1 MDELKQRFCQAADD
15 YGLSLTDK
23 QVEQFARYGSL
34 LLSWN
39 EKMNLTAITDPNEV
53 AVKHFI
59 DAASVWRNDWFTGDI
74 HRVVDVGTGAGFP
87 GLPLKILHPE
97 LEVTLLDALQK
108 RVRFLTEVIDALHL
122 TGVMAVHA
130 RAEEGARQK
139 RYRERFDA
147 AVSRAV
153 APMAVLAEYALPFV
167 KVGGFL
173 AAQKGAKF
181 REEAEAAAKAI
192 ALLGGAP
199 PVMAP
204 VKLPGL
210 DDVRA
215 VLYVKKARPT
225 PAPYPRKAGTP
236 EKKPL
241 GAEPQGEKGALS
253 EA

>member
-1 MDELKQRFCQAADD
+1 MDELTRRFCQAADD

-23 QVEQFARYGSL
+23 QVEQFARYGAL

-39 EKMNLTAITDPNEV
+39 EKMNLTALTAPQEV

-74 HRVVDVGTGAGFP
+74 QRVVDVGTGAGFP

-97 LEVTLLDALQK
+97 LDVTLLDALKK
-108 RVRFLTEVIDALHL
+108 RVQFLTAVIDALHL
-122 TGVMAVHA
+122 TGVTAVHA

-199 PVMAP
+199 PVMVP

-215 VLYVKKARPT
+215 ALYVKKARPT
-225 PAPYPRKAGTP
+225 PALYPRKAGTP

-241 GAEPQGEKGALS
+241 GG
-253 EA
+253 

>member
-1 MDELKQRFCQAADD
+1 MNEVTRSFCQAAEV

-23 QVEQFARYGSL
+23 QVMQFDRYGAL

-39 EKMNLTAITDPNEV
+39 EKMNLTAIVEPTEV

-59 DAASVWRNDWFTGDI
+59 DAASVWRADWFTADI
-74 HRVVDVGTGAGFP
+74 RRVVDVGTGAGFP

-97 LEVTLLDALQK
+97 LEVTLMDALQK
-108 RVRFLTEVIDALHL
+108 RVRFLSEVISALGL
-122 TGVMAVHA
+122 SGVMAVHA

-139 RYRERFDA
+139 AYRERFDA

-153 APMAVLAEYALPFV
+153 APLSVLAEYTPPFV
-167 KVGGFL
+167 RVGGFL
-173 AAQKGAKF
+173 AAQKGAK
-181 REEAEAAAKAI
+181 AL

-199 PVMAP
+199 PVIAS

-210 DDVRA
+210 DDTRA
-215 VLYVKKARPT
+215 VLYVKKVRPT

-241 GAEPQGEKGALS
+241 G
-253 EA
+253 

>member
-1 MDELKQRFCQAADD
+1 MNEVTRSFCQAAEV

-23 QVEQFARYGSL
+23 QVMQFDRYGAL

-39 EKMNLTAITDPNEV
+39 EKMNLTAIVEPTEV

-59 DAASVWRNDWFTGDI
+59 DAASVWRADWFTADI
-74 HRVVDVGTGAGFP
+74 RRVVDVGTGAGFP

-97 LEVTLLDALQK
+97 LEVTLMDALQK
-108 RVRFLTEVIDALHL
+108 RVRFLSEVISALGL
-122 TGVMAVHA
+122 SGVMAVHT

-139 RYRERFDA
+139 AYRERFDA

-153 APMAVLAEYALPFV
+153 APLSVLAEYTLPFV
-167 KVGGFL
+167 RVGGFL
-173 AAQKGAKF
+173 AAQKGAKYA
-181 REEAEAAAKAI
+181 AEAQEGAKAL

-199 PVMAP
+199 PVIAS

-210 DDVRA
+210 DDTRA
-215 VLYVKKARPT
+215 VLYVKKVRPT

-241 GAEPQGEKGALS
+241 G
-253 EA
+253 

>member
-1 MDELKQRFCQAADD
+1 MNEVTRSFCQAAEV

-23 QVEQFARYGSL
+23 QVMQFDRYGAL

-39 EKMNLTAITDPNEV
+39 EKMNLTAIVEPTEV

-59 DAASVWRNDWFTGDI
+59 DAASVWRADWFTADI
-74 HRVVDVGTGAGFP
+74 RRVVDVGTGAGFP

-97 LEVTLLDALQK
+97 LEVTLMDALQK
-108 RVRFLTEVIDALHL
+108 RVRFLSEVISALGL
-122 TGVMAVHA
+122 SGVMAVHA

-139 RYRERFDA
+139 AYRERFDA

-153 APMAVLAEYALPFV
+153 APLSVLAEYTLPFV
-167 KVGGFL
+167 RVGGFL
-173 AAQKGAKF
+173 AAQKGAKYA
-181 REEAEAAAKAI
+181 AEAQEGAKAL

-199 PVMAP
+199 PVIAS

-210 DDVRA
+210 DDTRA
-215 VLYVKKARPT
+215 VLYVKKVRPT

-241 GAEPQGEKGALS
+241 G
-253 EA
+253 

>member
-1 MDELKQRFCQAADD
+1 MDTLGQRIAGAAKE

-23 QVEQFARYGSL
+23 QVEQCARYGAL

-39 EKMNLTAITDPNEV
+39 EKMNLTAITAPEEV

-59 DAASVWRNDWFTGDI
+59 DAASVWRADWFTGAVR
-74 HRVVDVGTGAGFP
+74 RVIDVGTGAGFP
-87 GLPLKILHPE
+87 GLPLKILHPD

-108 RVRFLTEVIDALHL
+108 RVRFLEAVIDDLGL
-122 TGVMAVHA
+122 TGITALHA
-130 RAEEGARQK
+130 RAEEAARQK
-139 RYRERFDA
+139 AYRARFDA

-153 APMAVLAEYALPFV
+153 APLAVLAEYTLPFLR
-167 KVGGFL
+167 VGGFL
-173 AAQKGAKF
+173 AAQKGAKYA
-181 REEAEAAAKAI
+181 AEAQEGAQAI

-199 PVMAP
+199 PVAET

-215 VLYVKKARPT
+215 VLYVKKTGPT
-225 PAPYPRKAGTP
+225 PDFYPRKAGTP

-241 GAEPQGEKGALS
+241 GVKNF
-253 EA
+253 

>member
-59 DAASVWRNDWFTGDI
+59 DAASVWRADWFTGEV
-74 HRVVDVGTGAGFP
+74 HRVIDVGTGAGFP
-87 GLPLKILHPE
+87 GIPLKILHPS
-97 LEVTLLDALQK
+97 LDVTLLDALQK
-108 RVRFLTEVIDALHL
+108 RVRFLETVIDDLGL
-122 TGVMAVHA
+122 TGITALHA
-130 RAEEGARQK
+130 RAEEAARQK
-139 RYRERFDA
+139 AYRAQFDA

-153 APMAVLAEYALPFV
+153 APLSVLAEYTLPFLR
-167 KVGGFL
+167 VGGFL
-173 AAQKGAKF
+173 AAQKGAKY
-181 REEAEAAAKAI
+181 RAEAQEGAKAI
-192 ALLGGAP
+192 ALLGGAV
-199 PVMAP
+199 PVIAP

-215 VLYVKKARPT
+215 VLYVKKTSPT
-225 PAPYPRKAGTP
+225 PGGYPRKAGIP
-236 EKKPL
+236 KKKPL
-241 GAEPQGEKGALS
+241 GAAAPLS
-253 EA
+253 

>member
-1 MDELKQRFCQAADD
+1 MNEVTRSFCQAAEV

-23 QVEQFARYGSL
+23 QVMQFDRYGAL

-39 EKMNLTAITDPNEV
+39 EKMNLTAIVEPTEV

-59 DAASVWRNDWFTGDI
+59 DAASVWRADWFTADI
-74 HRVVDVGTGAGFP
+74 RRVVDVGTGAGFP

-97 LEVTLLDALQK
+97 VEVTLMDALQK
-108 RVRFLTEVIDALHL
+108 RVRFLSEVISALGL
-122 TGVMAVHA
+122 SGVMAVHA

-139 RYRERFDA
+139 AYRERFDA

-153 APMAVLAEYALPFV
+153 APLSVLAEYTLPFV
-167 KVGGFL
+167 RVGGFL
-173 AAQKGAKF
+173 AAQKGAKYA
-181 REEAEAAAKAI
+181 AEAQEGAKAL

-199 PVMAP
+199 PMIAS

-210 DDVRA
+210 DDTRA
-215 VLYVKKARPT
+215 VLYVKKVRPT
-225 PAPYPRKAGTP
+225 PDPYPRKAGTP

-241 GAEPQGEKGALS
+241 G
-253 EA
+253 

>member
-1 MDELKQRFCQAADD
+1 MNEVTRSFCQAAEV

-23 QVEQFARYGSL
+23 QVMQFDRYGAL

-39 EKMNLTAITDPNEV
+39 EKMNLTALTDPNEV

-59 DAASVWRNDWFTGDI
+59 DAASVWRADWFTADI
-74 HRVVDVGTGAGFP
+74 RRVVDVGTGAGFP

-97 LEVTLLDALQK
+97 LEVTLMDALQK
-108 RVRFLTEVIDALHL
+108 RVRFLSEVISALGL
-122 TGVMAVHA
+122 SGVMAVHA

-139 RYRERFDA
+139 AYRERFDA

-153 APMAVLAEYALPFV
+153 APLSVLAEYTLPFV
-167 KVGGFL
+167 RVGGFL
-173 AAQKGAKF
+173 AAQKGAKYA
-181 REEAEAAAKAI
+181 AEAQEGAKAL

-199 PVMAP
+199 PVIAS

-210 DDVRA
+210 DDTRA
-215 VLYVKKARPT
+215 VLYVKKVRPT

-241 GAEPQGEKGALS
+241 G
-253 EA
+253 